1 MDEQKICF
9 ITSVNDIV
17 RYNESLEYWKR
28 LSVPRGMYIET
39 LAITGASSM
48 VEAYQAGMEQ
58 SDAKYKIYIHQDVWI
73 VGKDF
78 LHTMVNCFRNDE
90 NIGMAGV
97 VGSRYL
103 PRSLAWW
110 EADDKLGAICDD
122 HLGNMQPY
130 VYEGNYDECQEMA
143 ALDGLILMTQY
154 DLPWRT
160 DVFDN

>member
-1 MDEQKICF
+1 
-9 ITSVNDIV
+9 
-17 RYNESLEYWKR
+17 
-28 LSVPRGMYIET
+28 
-39 LAITGASSM
+39 
-48 VEAYQAGMEQ
+48 
-58 SDAKYKIYIHQDVWI
+58 
-73 VGKDF
+73 
-78 LHTMVNCFRNDE
+78 MVNCFRNDE

-143 ALDGLILMTQY
+143 ALEGLILMTQY

-160 DVFDN
+160 DVFDNWHFYDTSQCMEFHRANLKVVVLPMDRESPPVWHWCGQKLLTDDYHGEQKKFIKEYGDEVIARWLKI